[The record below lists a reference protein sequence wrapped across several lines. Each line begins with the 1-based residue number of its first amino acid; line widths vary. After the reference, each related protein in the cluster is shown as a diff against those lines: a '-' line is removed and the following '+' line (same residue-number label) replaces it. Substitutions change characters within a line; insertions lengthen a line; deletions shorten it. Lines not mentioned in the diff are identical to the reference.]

1 MMLLTFLL
9 SSLFAC
15 SSAQLRANRRRIT
28 GFVGI
33 EGPSHEPEPLE
44 CHPAA
49 TQILAADGTATP
61 ISQLTLGARVASP
74 SGPKRVIA
82 ITHSDATMDGSYVRL
97 TTASGAA
104 VEISARH
111 LLPVNGVLKDPI
123 KVAVGDLL
131 QTPAGPEAVARVE
144 VVTSKG
150 AFHIIVEGG
159 LYYADGVL
167 SSDHHDVIPVFLW
180 NMAHRYILTRYQL
193 GWPLVPFER
202 AGLLPMDWPLKL
214 LTRVGVPVAVQRSL
228 LFPFT
233 CAALALT
240 ELANAL
246 VDASPGLAGVP
257 AAATTFLVSFVGTA
271 ESSRGAGL

>member
-1 MMLLTFLL
+1 VR
-9 SSLFAC
+9 
-15 SSAQLRANRRRIT
+15 AQ
-28 GFVGI
+28 
-33 EGPSHEPEPLE
+33 
-44 CHPAA
+44 
-49 TQILAADGTATP
+49 
-61 ISQLTLGARVASP
+61 
-74 SGPKRVIA
+74 
-82 ITHSDATMDGSYVRL
+82 
-97 TTASGAA
+97 
-104 VEISARH
+104 
-111 LLPVNGVLKDPI
+111 
-123 KVAVGDLL
+123 
-131 QTPAGPEAVARVE
+131 
-144 VVTSKG
+144 VTSKG

>member
-144 VVTSKG
+144 VVVSCAKRP
-150 AFHIIVEGG
+150 I
-159 LYYADGVL
+159 LR
-167 SSDHHDVIPVFLW
+167 SS
-180 NMAHRYILTRYQL
+180 
-193 GWPLVPFER
+193 
-202 AGLLPMDWPLKL
+202 
-214 LTRVGVPVAVQRSL
+214 TRVGEELPPRDARSSTRVRGLTLLRVTPRAVAAMKGRDESAPSTRARAGHVQGRL
-228 LFPFT
+228 PHH
-233 CAALALT
+233 
-240 ELANAL
+240 
-246 VDASPGLAGVP
+246 
-257 AAATTFLVSFVGTA
+257 
-271 ESSRGAGL
+271 R